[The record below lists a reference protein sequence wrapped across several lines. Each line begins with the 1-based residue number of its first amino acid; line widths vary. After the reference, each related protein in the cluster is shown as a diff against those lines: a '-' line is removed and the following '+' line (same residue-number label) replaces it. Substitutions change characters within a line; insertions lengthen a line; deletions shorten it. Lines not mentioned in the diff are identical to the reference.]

1 MSSDPAPWSPFLLTG
16 TLVFFRVAGFML
28 IAPVLSSRSIPL
40 PLRAAASVLLTI
52 LLTPVVTPVPT
63 ETAIGP
69 STIMIELVVGFGL
82 GLGAAV
88 LISAAELAGDLLA
101 IQTGL
106 SGGTV
111 LDPVTGQ
118 GTGVLTQLLGL
129 SALLLLIATDGHLVM
144 VEALAR
150 SFETVPAG
158 EQVWIDRGLAFLVE
172 TMGLL
177 FTRGLIFA
185 APIVAAVLVGYLA
198 LGVLARASPQLNML
212 AVAFPLQIGL
222 GLLALSFAL
231 PLAATF
237 YGAWPVL
244 IGEWTSSYLTLLRGG

>member
-1 MSSDPAPWSPFLLTG
+1 MNADLAPWTPYLMTG
-16 TLVFFRVAGFML
+16 ALVFFRVAGFML

-40 PLRAAASVLLTI
+40 PLRACVSVLLTV
-52 LLTPVVTPVPT
+52 LLTPIVTPAPAELV
-63 ETAIGP
+63 IGP
-69 STIMIELVVGFGL
+69 FVIMRELFVGFGL

-88 LISAAELAGDLLA
+88 LISAAELAGDVLA

-144 VEALAR
+144 VEAFAR
-150 SFETVPAG
+150 SFETVPVG
-158 EQVWIDRGLAFLVE
+158 DQMWLDRGLRFLLQ

-222 GLLALSFAL
+222 GLLALSIAL

-237 YGAWPVL
+237 YGGWPVL
-244 IGEWTSSYLTLLRGG
+244 ITEWTSGYLTLLRGG